1 LIHGFKL
8 AQEMNMQ
15 LSYHF
20 ILGLSWM
27 LYAFLHSFLADSRVK
42 AKIAVG
48 MGTGY
53 KYYRL
58 LYSIFAAVS
67 IVIIL
72 GYQFS
77 NASPDVFTPFVVS
90 DIAGGAITVIGLTG
104 MAICI
109 KKYFMNLSGVD
120 VLLKKEHQSVLEVK
134 GLHRAVRH
142 PLYTSTLMFCW
153 GLFLIL
159 PYYDNL
165 ISCVIITAYTLFG
178 IKLEEKK
185 LHEEFGQQYRVYAE
199 TTPMI
204 IPRFGALFASRP

>member
-1 LIHGFKL
+1 
-8 AQEMNMQ
+8 MQ
-15 LSYHF
+15 LSYHL
-20 ILGLSWM
+20 ILALGWM

-42 AKIAVG
+42 ARVSNG
-48 MGTGY
+48 MGGAY

-58 LYSIFAAVS
+58 LYSIFAAIT

-77 NASPDVFTPFVVS
+77 NPSPEVFSPVVISDV
-90 DIAGGAITVIGLTG
+90 AGGAVTVIGLTG

-159 PYYDNL
+159 PYFDNL
-165 ISCVIITAYTLFG
+165 IACLIITGYTLFG

-185 LHEEFGQQYRVYAE
+185 LHEEFGQQYSAYAE

-204 IPRFGALFASRP
+204 IPRFSALLSR